1 LLRHFIPVT
10 TPESRIEEHTPDYS
24 GRV

>member
-10 TPESRIEEHTPDYS
+10 TPESRIEEHPADYS